1 MRKKILIAIISIA
14 SFAVFFVGW
23 HVYNSVK
30 YDDPDNFANVP
41 VSMKDMNGWKSYQN
55 EYFGFEI
62 KYPENYFL
70 AQKSDFNST
79 TNIGH
84 VSFRQGTSSQE
95 GHRTLGK
102 RIGLHIFRLGPVT
115 GISLGGN
122 FIKVNKD
129 TTVSD
134 IAQQFLEGNK
144 KTLVQRTCH
153 YRDINGNN
161 TIICIIRAPGEIPSL
176 TGGIFEVFVL
186 GVYEMENGERILVQ
200 MSNSAGG
207 TPYTGDRTLR
217 LDVLRIFHTYR
228 WKSLKKQ

>member
-79 TNIGH
+79 TN
-84 VSFRQGTSSQE
+84 
-95 GHRTLGK
+95 
-102 RIGLHIFRLGPVT
+102 IGLHIFRLGPVT